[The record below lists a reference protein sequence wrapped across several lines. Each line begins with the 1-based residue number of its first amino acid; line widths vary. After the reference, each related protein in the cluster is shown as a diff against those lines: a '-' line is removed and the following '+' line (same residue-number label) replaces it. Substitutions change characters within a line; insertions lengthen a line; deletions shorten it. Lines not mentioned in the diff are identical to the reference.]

1 MNLEDFY
8 EGREFESYEYFGAHK
23 VEKGYIFRTYA
34 PNAKKV
40 ALIGEF
46 HSYREDFMIK
56 SEDGIY
62 EITIE
67 DARPGMKYLYRIYQ
81 EENNYCDHCDPY
93 GFSMELRPGY
103 ASVIC
108 DRNTYSF
115 QDAEWMKNRAEETR
129 QMPMTIY
136 EVHLGSFGKKDGFD
150 GFYSYQEI
158 AEQLVSHVK
167 QCGYNYIEFLPLAE
181 HPLDESLGYQNTG
194 FFAPTSR
201 FGEPDGLRYLV
212 DLCHQNQIGVIM
224 DCAMVSFAID
234 RFGLADYDG
243 QPLYEYGHK
252 DSAIN
257 QFGSL
262 NFIHAKGYV
271 RSFLQSAAYYWLKE
285 FHFDGLHFGS
295 MSRLI
300 YWHGEK
306 HRGENGIAID
316 FLKCMN
322 LGLKQRIPECI
333 LMTGGTGGFLKT
345 TDTVANS
352 GLGFDYQWDANWM
365 EDVLKYLSYTP
376 NMRKKQYY
384 ILPFSM
390 IYFREEHYMLALS
403 HDGALHRD
411 KGLLDGIYGSEKEKI
426 RQTKVLLMYMYA
438 HPGKVLNFSGMEVAA
453 MEQWDCKKEYI
464 KKYLKQ
470 TSHRKFMKFMSK
482 LNEVYKSEEALY
494 VWDYKEEGFSWVD
507 CKKDGTC
514 MYTFCRRGAES
525 MIYAVFN
532 FEDQEV
538 KDYSIPIKNAI
549 QGEVIFNSNEEE
561 DDMDAP
567 QREKRVILKAE
578 CGVDGN
584 VLKITVPAYSG
595 IYIKV

>member
-1 MNLEDFY
+1 MKLEDFY

-23 VEKGYIFRTYA
+23 GDKGYVFRTYA

-40 ALIGEF
+40 ALMGEF
-46 HSYREDFMIK
+46 HHYAEDFMAQT
-56 SEDGIY
+56 EPGVY

-67 DARPGMKYLYRIYQ
+67 DAKPGMKYLYRIYQ
-81 EENNYCDHCDPY
+81 EGDNFCDHCDPY

-108 DRNTYSF
+108 DRDTYRF
-115 QDAEWMKNRAEETR
+115 QDDEWIHGRTKENDQA
-129 QMPMTIY
+129 PMAIY
-136 EVHLGSFGKKDGFD
+136 EVHLGSFARKEGGDS
-150 GFYSYQEI
+150 FYSYEEI
-158 AEQLVSHVK
+158 AEKLVAHVK

-201 FGEPDGLRYLV
+201 FGTPDGLRYLV
-212 DLCHQNQIGVIM
+212 DQCHQNRIGVIM
-224 DCAMVSFAID
+224 DCSIVSFAID

-257 QFGSL
+257 EFGSL
-262 NFIHAKGYV
+262 NFIHAKGHV

-295 MSRLI
+295 MGRLI

-306 HRGENGIAID
+306 YRGENGIAID

-322 LGLKQRIPECI
+322 LGLKERMPECI

-345 TDTVANS
+345 TDAVSNS
-352 GLGFDYQWDANWM
+352 GLGFDYQWDSNWM
-365 EDVLKYLSYTP
+365 EDILKYLSYSP
-376 NMRKKQYY
+376 GMRKKQYY

-403 HDGALHRD
+403 HDGALHRE
-411 KGLLDGIYGSEKEKI
+411 KGLLDGIYGNEKEKI
-426 RQTKVLLMYMYA
+426 RQTKALLMYMYA
-438 HPGKVLNFSGMEVAA
+438 HPGKVLNFSGMEVGA
-453 MEQWDCKKEYI
+453 MERWDCTKEYL
-464 KKYLKQ
+464 KKYFEQ
-470 TSHRKFMKFMSK
+470 DSHRQVMEFVAK
-482 LNEVYKSEEALY
+482 LNQIYKSHEALY
-494 VWDYKEEGFSWVD
+494 AWDSKEEGFCWID
-507 CKKDGTC
+507 CKKNGNC
-514 MYTFCRRGAES
+514 MYAFCRQGKKGAV
-525 MIYAVFN
+525 YAVFN
-532 FEDQEV
+532 FDDKEV
-538 KDYSIPIKNAI
+538 ENYPIHVKHVT
-549 QGEVIFNSNEEE
+549 QGEVILDSSWEAY
-561 DDMDAP
+561 DAEIIKEKEHLVIP
-567 QREKRVILKAE
+567 AEREA
-578 CGVDGN
+578 GGN
-584 VLKITVPAYSG
+584 VLRINVPAFTG